1 MNSLALMQ
9 GGYSRATPYTP
20 VTNNTYDNGNS
31 ESNIFGLSKQEK
43 LKHQI
48 RQYAFLYN
56 TPRSWL
62 FKMHNSN
69 EYQRKKVSDMPKNLQ
84 DIILKIDK
92 LMIDNRKTIE
102 ELSFENKE
110 IQDLI
115 NKKMHG
121 EMKESIQGLKLINVR
136 LVKTTNKV
144 REVADYIRYY
154 ETNVERLKNYVDMLK
169 SNRAPIYTIPS

>member
-1 MNSLALMQ
+1 
-9 GGYSRATPYTP
+9 
-20 VTNNTYDNGNS
+20 
-31 ESNIFGLSKQEK
+31 
-43 LKHQI
+43 
-48 RQYAFLYN
+48 
-56 TPRSWL
+56 
-62 FKMHNSN
+62 MHNSN
-69 EYQRKKVSDMPKNLQ
+69 EYQRKKVSDMPKNYQ
-84 DIILKIDK
+84 DIIFKIDK

-115 NKKMHG
+115 NNKMHVV
-121 EMKESIQGLKLINVR
+121 MKESIQGLKLINVR